1 MRKEMPRGLIALTF
15 VSAALIVFALWM
27 VFGYAP
33 REAVMGD
40 VQRVFYFHL
49 SAFIG
54 ASVAF
59 LGTLVAS
66 VAYLRTRNR
75 SWDRIAKSSVE
86 IGLALSAMT
95 ILSGPVWASVAW
107 NALWAWDPRLTA
119 VAIMWLIYAAY
130 LMLRGGID
138 DPDKSARFGAVYGI
152 VAFASVI
159 MTFVLPR
166 VVSTF
171 GSPHPTVIGP
181 GSESGGSMT
190 LTPKMKHTLYVSM
203 VAFVVLYFTLL
214 WHRVRLEELADKVRE
229 LQARA
234 FERD

>member
-1 MRKEMPRGLIALTF
+1 
-15 VSAALIVFALWM
+15 
-27 VFGYAP
+27 
-33 REAVMGD
+33 
-40 VQRVFYFHL
+40 
-49 SAFIG
+49 
-54 ASVAF
+54 
-59 LGTLVAS
+59 
-66 VAYLRTRNR
+66 
-75 SWDRIAKSSVE
+75 
-86 IGLALSAMT
+86 MT

-190 LTPKMKHTLYVSM
+190 LTPKMKHALYVSM